1 MAIRSSRAGTRAGDR
16 APAPAGSRTEQA
28 RRSRVVRA
36 IAAAAVLLV
45 LVVVVPAVLSDFALG
60 LTTLFLP
67 FAILALSIDLL
78 WGENRLISF
87 GQGAFFA
94 AGGYIAGLVL
104 LGRPY
109 DVVSG
114 ATSFLQASTSK
125 PLLNRVLEALHG
137 IQVAGVPIPALV
149 LPPLIMGVVGLV
161 VGLIVFRVT
170 DPEVYLPLITLG
182 IGVVAGIWFNE
193 LSPLGASN
201 GLGGIPSFTE
211 GFGGSARTNGYLF
224 NLAFALAAYGGYWWF
239 RRSELGWTWRALGDD
254 PVRLEALGYPVRR
267 MRAFGFAVS
276 CGIAGLAGALY
287 AASAGFMSPSIA
299 GVAFSAQALIWVAVG
314 GVGTLLGP
322 LVGTMVV
329 KWGEQILSSSL
340 GLQDSWQLFLGLL
353 LILVVLVAPGG
364 IVGFRRR
371 DLRAPAFA
379 RRRLIP
385 GARRTGS
392 GEDAR
397 AATGIGDGPAT
408 DVAPGGPVG
417 DASLQGTGAP
427 RA

>member
-1 MAIRSSRAGTRAGDR
+1 MRRTSTLPRSRAARAL
-16 APAPAGSRTEQA
+16 AT
-28 RRSRVVRA
+28 
-36 IAAAAVLLV
+36 AAVLVV
-45 LVVVVPAVLSDFALG
+45 LVVVLPAVLTDFSLG

-87 GQGAFFA
+87 GHGAFFA
-94 AGGYIAGLVL
+94 AGGYIGGLVL

-114 ATSFLQASTSK
+114 ATSFLEESTSK
-125 PLLNRVLEALHG
+125 PLLDRVLEALHG
-137 IQVAGVPIPALV
+137 IQVAGIPIPGLL
-149 LPPLIMGVVGLV
+149 LPPLITGLVGLV

-193 LSPLGASN
+193 ASFLGGSN
-201 GLGGIPSFTE
+201 GLGGVPSFVQDL
-211 GFGGSARTNGYLF
+211 GGAAKTNAYLF
-224 NLAFALAAYGGYWWF
+224 NLGFTVVAYAAYWWF
-239 RRSELGWTWRALGDD
+239 RRSPAGWTWRALGDD

-276 CGIAGLAGALY
+276 SALAGLAGALY
-287 AASAGFMSPSIA
+287 AATSGFMSPSVA
-299 GVAFSAQALIWVAVG
+299 SVAFSAQVLIWVAVG

-322 LVGTMVV
+322 LVGTMLV
-329 KWGEQILSSSL
+329 KWGEQILSSNL

-364 IVGFRRR
+364 IVGFRGR
-371 DLRAPAFA
+371 DLWLPARA
-379 RRRLIP
+379 RRFGATGRTLP
-385 GARRTGS
+385 GAG
-392 GEDAR
+392 
-397 AATGIGDGPAT
+397 AAGGGRMGPPGDGPAAGSPAE
-408 DVAPGGPVG
+408 VPEA
-417 DASLQGTGAP
+417 ALQESGTP
-427 RA
+427 RP